1 MKRRLALRRAWVQL
15 PLAVA
20 CLFVST
26 AAMAT
31 LGKPEAQIAKVASGL
46 NLKKVETQTS
56 QGYRLDVLSSHDLTV
71 KEYVNPKTKLVFGV
85 AWNGTR
91 MPDLRLLLGFD
102 PATLKGKGAYQ
113 PLHYSIVKTPTVL
126 LEMGGR
132 MGLYAGRVIRTDLLP
147 AGVKPSEVAP

>member
-1 MKRRLALRRAWVQL
+1 MKFQLALRRAWVQL
-15 PLAVA
+15 PLAVV

-26 AAMAT
+26 TAMAT
-31 LGKPEAQIAKVASGL
+31 LGKPEDQIAKVASGL
-46 NLKKVETQTS
+46 KLQKAETQS
-56 QGYRLDVLSSHDLTV
+56 SHGYRVSVLSSPDLTV

-85 AWNGTR
+85 TWRGTR
-91 MPDLRLLLGFD
+91 MPDLELLLGFD

-113 PLHYSIVKTPTVL
+113 PLHYSTIKTPTVT

-147 AGVKPSEVAP
+147 AGVKPTEVAP